1 MSGAHSTLQNPW
13 SRYGWVMAA
22 VWLAFLGFPVIEV
35 LQDSAPTWLKG
46 IALAA
51 IACFAFVYVWS
62 MNRLWAFGEGRRVN
76 PAAVRWYA
84 LLIALCLVT
93 VPVLGVEVVGMAP
106 FLLSFAMF
114 TFPLR
119 HAFGI
124 SAALLALAVGL
135 PWWAGAF
142 GSFGFLTI
150 ILVIVFISTAVTRVA
165 NNKEFDYTRTKDA
178 LRIASERERVA
189 RDVHDVLGHSLTVVA
204 VKTELAERLLDVD
217 VERARAELI
226 EIRSLTRTAL
236 AEIRET
242 VGGLRVAS
250 LGDEVE
256 GARMALTGAGI
267 AADLPGDLTVVDPRH
282 RTVLAWVLREAV
294 TNVVRHSG
302 AGRCAIRLSAAG
314 LVVEDDGRGLRGAK
328 EGNGI
333 RGLRERVAGAGGS
346 LTIGPGPD
354 GRGTRLEVRL

>member
-1 MSGAHSTLQNPW
+1 MSGAHSTLQDPW

-35 LQDSAPTWLKG
+35 LRESAPTWLKVV
-46 IALAA
+46 ALAA
-51 IACFAFVYVWS
+51 IASFAFVYVWA

-93 VPVLGVEVVGMAP
+93 VPVLGVEAVGMAP

-114 TFPLR
+114 TFPMR

-124 SAALLALAVGL
+124 SAVLLALAVGL
-135 PWWAGAF
+135 PWWAGVF

-242 VGGLRVAS
+242 VGGLRVAA

-267 AADLPGDLTVVDPRH
+267 AADLPDDLTVVDPRH

-302 AGRCAIRLSAAG
+302 AGQCVIRLSPAG
-314 LVVEDDGRGLRGAK
+314 LVVEDDGRGLRGGK

-346 LTIGPGPD
+346 LTIGPGTD
-354 GRGTRLEVRL
+354 GRGARLQVRL

>member
-1 MSGAHSTLQNPW
+1 MGAD
-13 SRYGWVMAA
+13 
-22 VWLAFLGFPVIEV
+22 FP
-35 LQDSAPTWLKG
+35 D
-46 IALAA
+46 ALDADLFDVERHLLTA
-51 IACFAFVYVWS
+51 
-62 MNRLWAFGEGRRVN
+62 LWAVVFVG
-76 PAAVRWYA
+76 
-84 LLIALCLVT
+84 LLQLIALCLVT
-93 VPVLGVEVVGMAP
+93 VPVLGVEVVGMSP

-124 SAALLALAVGL
+124 AGVLLALAVGL
-135 PWWAGAF
+135 PWWAGVF

-150 ILVIVFISTAVTRVA
+150 ILAIVFISTAVTRVA
-165 NNKEFDYTRTKDA
+165 NDKEFDYTRTKDA

-217 VERARAELI
+217 VERAR
-226 EIRSLTRTAL
+226 
-236 AEIRET
+236 
-242 VGGLRVAS
+242 
-250 LGDEVE
+250 
-256 GARMALTGAGI
+256 
-267 AADLPGDLTVVDPRH
+267 ADLPGDLTVVDPRH

-346 LTIGPGPD
+346 LMLGPGPD